1 MRNVVN
7 YYLKQ
12 RGINI
17 ETGPVQLNFRYEFY
31 IYGTDRQMTIVS
43 EAKNRA
49 SRKIVECALTKVGEA
64 VKLFP
69 QIPKQ
74 GYHRCLLPK
83 VLTRCN

>member
-49 SRKIVECALTKVGEA
+49 SRKIVGV
-64 VKLFP
+64 P
-69 QIPKQ
+69 
-74 GYHRCLLPK
+74 
-83 VLTRCN
+83 